1 MSTFDKPSCS
11 LESFSGVVRL
21 FPLPNLVLFPH
32 VMQPLHLFEPRYRTL
47 LEDALEDD
55 RLITMALLEPGWEND
70 YEGQP
75 PIHPMA
81 CLGQIAMHHSLED
94 GTYNLLLLGVQRVRL
109 VRELDLTQGFRT
121 AKVELCEDY
130 EPLSHAPEGRA
141 LPQRLREA
149 FLMVAPMLPE
159 VQEQFD
165 HLLGA
170 EVPLGVLTDVIGYM
184 LDIDLDAKQ
193 RLLEELD
200 VGRRAELLIEH
211 LTAAANCPASAET
224 VQFPPSFS
232 AN

>member
-1 MSTFDKPSCS
+1 MSTFDNPSYS
-11 LESFSGVVRL
+11 LESFSGIVRL
-21 FPLPNLVLFPH
+21 FPLPNLVMFPH

-81 CLGQIAMHHSLED
+81 CLGQITMHHCLED

-109 VRELDLTQGFRT
+109 VREMDLVQGFRM
-121 AKVELCEDY
+121 AEVELCEDY
-130 EPLSHAPEGRA
+130 EPLNHTSEGCA
-141 LPQRLREA
+141 LPQKLREA
-149 FLMVAPMLPE
+149 FLKVAHRLPE
-159 VQEQFD
+159 AQEQFD

-170 EVPLGVLTDVIGYM
+170 EVPLAVLTDVIGYM

-200 VGRRAELLIEH
+200 VCRRAELLIEH
-211 LTAAANCPASAET
+211 LSATVACPAPAET
-224 VQFPPSFS
+224 IEFPPSFS